1 MSIELFIFV
10 FIALV
15 VLSTYLTSV
24 INVEFNING
33 TSRKRLTSWSVALV
47 ISTALWLVCNLYG
60 YELPF
65 HFSLIA
71 IALAVCSNSYYDLKY
86 TI

>member
-1 MSIELFIFV
+1 MPIELFILV

-33 TSRKRLTSWSVALV
+33 TSRKRLTSWSVALT
-47 ISTALWLVCNLYG
+47 ISTVLWVICNLYG
-60 YELPF
+60 YALPL
-65 HFSLIA
+65 HFSIVA
-71 IALAVCSNSYYDLKY
+71 VGLAACSNGYYDLRY

>member
-1 MSIELFIFV
+1 MSIELFILV

-33 TSRKRLTSWSVALV
+33 TSRKRLTSWSVALT
-47 ISTALWLVCNLYG
+47 ISTVLWVICNLYG
-60 YELPF
+60 YTLPL
-65 HFSLIA
+65 HFILVA
-71 IALAVCSNSYYDLKY
+71 VGLAACSNGYYDLRY
-86 TI
+86 TF

>member
-1 MSIELFIFV
+1 MPIELFILV

-33 TSRKRLTSWSVALV
+33 MSRKRLTSWSVALT
-47 ISTALWLVCNLYG
+47 ISTVLWVVCNLYG
-60 YELPF
+60 YALPL
-65 HFSLIA
+65 HFSLVA
-71 IALAVCSNSYYDLKY
+71 VGLAACSNGYYDLRY
-86 TI
+86 TF

>member
-1 MSIELFIFV
+1 MSIELFILV

-33 TSRKRLTSWSVALV
+33 TSRKRLTSWSVALT
-47 ISTALWLVCNLYG
+47 ISTVLWAICNLYG
-60 YELPF
+60 YALPL

-71 IALAVCSNSYYDLKY
+71 IGLAACSNGYYDLRY

>member
-1 MSIELFIFV
+1 MPIELFILV

-24 INVEFNING
+24 INVEFNINR
-33 TSRKRLTSWSVALV
+33 TSRKRLISWSVALV
-47 ISTALWLVCNLYG
+47 ISTVLWLICNLYG
-60 YELPF
+60 YALPL
-65 HFSLIA
+65 HFSLVA
-71 IALAVCSNSYYDLKY
+71 VGLAACSNGYYDLRY

>member
-1 MSIELFIFV
+1 MSIELFILV

-33 TSRKRLTSWSVALV
+33 TSRKRLTSWSVALT
-47 ISTALWLVCNLYG
+47 ISTVLWVICNLYG
-60 YELPF
+60 YALPL
-65 HFSLIA
+65 HFSIVA
-71 IALAVCSNSYYDLKY
+71 VGLAACSNGYYDLRY

>member
-33 TSRKRLTSWSVALV
+33 TSKKRLTSWSVALV

-65 HFSLIA
+65 HFSLVA
-71 IALAVCSNSYYDLKY
+71 IALAVCSNGYYDLKY
-86 TI
+86 AI

>member
-1 MSIELFIFV
+1 MSIELFILV

-33 TSRKRLTSWSVALV
+33 TSRKRLTSWSVALT
-47 ISTALWLVCNLYG
+47 ISTVLWVICNLYG
-60 YELPF
+60 YTLPL
-65 HFSLIA
+65 HFSIVA
-71 IALAVCSNSYYDLKY
+71 VGLAACSNGYYDLRY
-86 TI
+86 II

>member
-1 MSIELFIFV
+1 MSIELFILV

-33 TSRKRLTSWSVALV
+33 TSRKRLTSWSVALT
-47 ISTALWLVCNLYG
+47 ISTVLWVICNLYG
-60 YELPF
+60 YALPL
-65 HFSLIA
+65 HFSIVA
-71 IALAVCSNSYYDLKY
+71 IGLAACSNGYYDLRY
-86 TI
+86 TF

>member
-1 MSIELFIFV
+1 MPIELFILV

-33 TSRKRLTSWSVALV
+33 TSRKRLTSWSVALT
-47 ISTALWLVCNLYG
+47 ISTVLWVICNLYG
-60 YELPF
+60 YTLPL
-65 HFSLIA
+65 HFSLVA
-71 IALAVCSNSYYDLKY
+71 VGLAACSNGYYDLRY

>member
-1 MSIELFIFV
+1 MTMDFQVFFFV

-33 TSRKRLTSWSVALV
+33 TSRKRLTS
-47 ISTALWLVCNLYG
+47 
-60 YELPF
+60 
-65 HFSLIA
+65 
-71 IALAVCSNSYYDLKY
+71 
-86 TI
+86 

>member
-1 MSIELFIFV
+1 MSIELFILV

-33 TSRKRLTSWSVALV
+33 TSRKRLTSWSVALT
-47 ISTALWLVCNLYG
+47 ISTVLWVICNLYG
-60 YELPF
+60 YALPF
-65 HFSLIA
+65 HFSLVA
-71 IALAVCSNSYYDLKY
+71 IALAACSNGYYDLKY

>member
-1 MSIELFIFV
+1 MSIELFILV

-33 TSRKRLTSWSVALV
+33 TSRKRLTSWSVALT
-47 ISTALWLVCNLYG
+47 ISTVLWVICNLYG
-60 YELPF
+60 YTFPL
-65 HFSLIA
+65 HFSLVA
-71 IALAVCSNSYYDLKY
+71 VGLAACSNGYYDLRY

>member
-1 MSIELFIFV
+1 MSIELFILV

-33 TSRKRLTSWSVALV
+33 TSRKRLTSWSVALT
-47 ISTALWLVCNLYG
+47 ISTVLWVICNLYG
-60 YELPF
+60 YALPL
-65 HFSLIA
+65 HFSLVA
-71 IALAVCSNSYYDLKY
+71 IGLAACSNSYYDLRY
-86 TI
+86 II

>member
-1 MSIELFIFV
+1 MTIELFILV

-33 TSRKRLTSWSVALV
+33 TSRKRLTSWSVALT
-47 ISTALWLVCNLYG
+47 ISTVLWVICNLYG
-60 YELPF
+60 YALPL
-65 HFSLIA
+65 HFSIVA
-71 IALAVCSNSYYDLKY
+71 VGLAACSNGYYDLRY
-86 TI
+86 TF

>member
-1 MSIELFIFV
+1 MSIELFILV

-33 TSRKRLTSWSVALV
+33 TSRKRLTSWSVALT
-47 ISTALWLVCNLYG
+47 ISTVLWVICNLYG
-60 YELPF
+60 YTLPL
-65 HFSLIA
+65 HFSIVA
-71 IALAVCSNSYYDLKY
+71 VGLAACSNGYYDLRY
-86 TI
+86 TF

>member
-1 MSIELFIFV
+1 MSIELFILV

-33 TSRKRLTSWSVALV
+33 TSRKRLTSWSVALT
-47 ISTALWLVCNLYG
+47 ISTVLWVICNLYG
-60 YELPF
+60 YTLPL
-65 HFSLIA
+65 HFSIV
-71 IALAVCSNSYYDLKY
+71 AVGLTSCSNGYYDLRY

>member
-1 MSIELFIFV
+1 MSIELFILV

-33 TSRKRLTSWSVALV
+33 TSRKRLTSWSVTLV

-65 HFSLIA
+65 HFSLVA
-71 IALAVCSNSYYDLKY
+71 IALAVFSNSYYDLKY

>member
-1 MSIELFIFV
+1 MPIELFILV

-33 TSRKRLTSWSVALV
+33 TSRKRLTSWSVALT
-47 ISTALWLVCNLYG
+47 ISTVLWVICNLYG
-60 YELPF
+60 YTLPL
-65 HFSLIA
+65 HFSLVA
-71 IALAVCSNSYYDLKY
+71 VGLAACSNGYYDLRY
-86 TI
+86 TF

>member
-1 MSIELFIFV
+1 MPIELFILV

-33 TSRKRLTSWSVALV
+33 TSRKRLSSWSVALT
-47 ISTALWLVCNLYG
+47 ISTVLWVICNLYG
-60 YELPF
+60 YALPL
-65 HFSLIA
+65 HFSLVA
-71 IALAVCSNSYYDLKY
+71 IGLAACSNGYYDLRY

>member
-1 MSIELFIFV
+1 MPIELFILV

-33 TSRKRLTSWSVALV
+33 TSRKRLTSWSVALT
-47 ISTALWLVCNLYG
+47 ISTVLWVICNLYG
-60 YELPF
+60 YTLPI
-65 HFSLIA
+65 HFSLVA
-71 IALAVCSNSYYDLKY
+71 IGLAACSNGYYDLRY

>member
-1 MSIELFIFV
+1 MSIELFILV

-33 TSRKRLTSWSVALV
+33 TSRKRLTSWSVALI
-47 ISTALWLVCNLYG
+47 ISTVLWVICNLSG
-60 YELPF
+60 CSLPL
-65 HFSLIA
+65 HCSLVSVG
-71 IALAVCSNSYYDLKY
+71 LAACSNGYYDLRY

>member
-1 MSIELFIFV
+1 MSIELFILV

-33 TSRKRLTSWSVALV
+33 TSRKRLTSWSVTLT
-47 ISTALWLVCNLYG
+47 ISTVLWVICNLYG
-60 YELPF
+60 YTLPL
-65 HFSLIA
+65 HFSLVA
-71 IALAVCSNSYYDLKY
+71 IGLASCSNGYYDLRY